1 MMKRGGANDKSI
13 NGSEFLQP
21 ITGDESFQEI
31 HSHELSADSNS
42 LATQSQSSM
51 SGVSSQSSRN
61 LVSNLFNTIRQRR
74 VPATNSTTVTATAS
88 YTPNNNNSEKD
99 NVSIGSNSSSTS
111 SYFKS
116 KYLSDGLNSISFGK
130 SVSAASKTV
139 GFISLFI
146 NLYNIYYI
154 KTLKYAY
161 KFSFKK
167 GSAVKFPSV
176 SDDIRF

>member
-1 MMKRGGANDKSI
+1 MKRGGANDKSI
-13 NGSEFLQP
+13 NGGSEFLQP

-74 VPATNSTTVTATAS
+74 VPATNSTTLTATAS

-139 GFISLFI
+139 GVISLLYFFI
-146 NLYNIYYI
+146 ICPEFI
-154 KTLKYAY
+154 LKLWNMRI
-161 KFSFKK
+161 SFRLRKE
-167 GSAVKFPSV
+167 VRWNFLQ
-176 SDDIRF
+176 